1 MAFLYISTVY
11 LIMNSQLINILKHEE
26 GTKFKFN
33 REGNKKLSEK
43 VMLSKKRLS
52 TEIPTKH
59 ES

>member
-1 MAFLYISTVY
+1 
-11 LIMNSQLINILKHEE
+11 MNSQLINILKHEE

-33 REGNKKLSEK
+33 REGNKKPSEK